1 MTKKKILIADD
12 EPNILMLTSI
22 MLEDAGY
29 ETILAKN
36 GAQAIEKAISEK
48 PDFIITDIVMPE
60 RDGFEV
66 CKTLRARPE
75 FANIPIIILSA
86 IGDEFNKIT
95 GFEGGADDYITKP
108 FNLEEL
114 RNRVQTLLMRT
125 TENTVQQV
133 EPPAEQEERV
143 VDTENQQKPVPNQSS
158 SVEFV
163 DTGVK
168 ELNGILHG
176 GLPSGSNV
184 LLIGPLGSG
193 KSSILRRYMSAGL
206 DKKERTM
213 YITLDDSPQMIR
225 KKMNNLLAKRIE
237 EFEELNLFSI
247 VDVFSW
253 SSGTNLK
260 KEKYSIN
267 GILDLNQLSM
277 VIADAGQSIGQS
289 IQSKLGG
296 RRVVDSIS
304 SLLINFDLSVVQR
317 FLSQLARTSI
327 PFGMVN
333 TMFVI
338 EDGTVSE
345 HVLNNIKYIMDGVIE
360 TKQVGDDFFIRIVS
374 MKWIDYER
382 DWVKVKL

>member
-1 MTKKKILIADD
+1 MKKKILIADD

-95 GFEGGADDYITKP
+95 GFEGVADDYITKP

-114 RNRVQTLLMRT
+114 RNRVQILLMRN
-125 TENTVQQV
+125 TETLPAVSEEISSIN
-133 EPPAEQEERV
+133 EPLIEKNK
-143 VDTENQQKPVPNQSS
+143 TKNPVLNNI
-158 SVEFV
+158 EFV

-168 ELNGILHG
+168 ELNSILQG
-176 GLPSGSNV
+176 GLPKGSNI

-193 KSSILRRYMSAGL
+193 KSSILRRYIAKGL
-206 DKKERTM
+206 DKKERNM
-213 YITLDDSPQMIR
+213 YITLDDSPQLIR
-225 KKMNNLLAKRIE
+225 KKMSNLLDKRIE
-237 EFEELNLFSI
+237 DYEELTLFNI

-253 SSGTNLK
+253 SSGTNIK
-260 KEKYSIN
+260 KEKYSIS

-277 VIADAGQSIGQS
+277 VIADAGQNIGQS

-296 RRVVDSIS
+296 RRVIDSIS

-327 PFGMVN
+327 PFGMVS
-333 TMFVI
+333 TLFVI
-338 EDGTVSE
+338 EEGTVSE

-360 TKQVGDDFFIRIVS
+360 TKQVGDDFFIRVVS

-382 DWVKVKL
+382 DWVRVKL